1 MDLVCFDTHII
12 IWGVRRKATSGQ
24 EDRIEK
30 SEYLINKC
38 EKDGIKIMVPSVVV
52 AEVLCAL
59 DPGLHNA
66 VSELM
71 HHRFIVPPFDTQA
84 ALHFAKMWR
93 DKKQLKDDG
102 EMSISR
108 AEMKA
113 DFMITATALA
123 RGASCIYSEDAGLKK
138 FAQDYIDVRSLPS
151 VERQMSIEDVF

>member
-12 IWGVRRKATSGQ
+12 IWGVRGKATFGQ
-24 EDRIEK
+24 EDSIERAK
-30 SEYLINKC
+30 YLISKC

-59 DPGLHNA
+59 EPRLHSA

-93 DKKQLKDDG
+93 NKKQIKDASG
-102 EMSISR
+102 LSISR

-113 DFMITATALA
+113 DFMITATAIA
-123 RGASCIYSEDAGLKK
+123 RGANCIYSEDAGLKK
-138 FAQDYIDVRSLPS
+138 FAQDYIDVRLLPN
-151 VERQMSIEDVF
+151 VERQMSIEDVL

>member
-1 MDLVCFDTHII
+1 MNLVCFDTHII
-12 IWGVRRKATSGQ
+12 IWGVRGKATPGQ
-24 EDRIEK
+24 EDSIEK
-30 SEYLINKC
+30 AKYLINKC

-59 DPGLHNA
+59 EPGLHNA

-71 HHRFIVPPFDTQA
+71 HRRFIVPPFDTKA

-93 DKKQLKDDG
+93 NKKQLKDDS

-113 DFMITATALA
+113 DFMITATAFA
-123 RGASCIYSEDAGLKK
+123 RGANCIYSEDAGLKN
-138 FAQDYIDVRSLPS
+138 FAQDYIDVRSLPN
-151 VERQMSIEDVF
+151 VERQMSIEDVL